1 MRLKKGVKKG
11 LYNIAMILNFLI
23 FAYCG
28 FFKGLY
34 TIGFISLLNSLYFNI
49 KAELLEEE

>member
-11 LYNIAMILNFLI
+11 LYNIAMISNFSI

-28 FFKGLY
+28 LFKELYIIGL
-34 TIGFISLLNSLYFNI
+34 ISLLNSLYFNI